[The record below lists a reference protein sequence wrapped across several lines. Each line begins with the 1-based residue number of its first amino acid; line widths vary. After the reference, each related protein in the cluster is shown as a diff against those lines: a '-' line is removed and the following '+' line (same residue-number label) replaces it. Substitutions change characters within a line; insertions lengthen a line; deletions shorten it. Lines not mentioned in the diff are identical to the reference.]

1 VTLSYSVVIPAYN
14 AAETIGQAIESIQRQ
29 TILPREIIVVDDG
42 STDETVAVVRGIEGK
57 LTVLSQINGGPG
69 AATTAGFYRVATPF
83 VATLDADD
91 LWLPQ
96 KIARQA
102 ARFETDPGLAGV
114 FSLARLFAD
123 GEAPAPD
130 GNGRVRRLWTRT
142 TLLFRIEAAREV
154 GDFVDLPG
162 RLGEVIDWL
171 ARSRDLGHRHAMVEE
186 ILALRRIRRGSLSHS
201 RDPDRSRG
209 YLVAVHAALE
219 RKKPPA
225 RRGNLRRPSDD

>member
-14 AAETIGQAIESIQRQ
+14 AAKTIGQAIESILRQ
-29 TILPREIIVVDDG
+29 TISPQEIIVVDDG
-42 STDETVAVVRGIEGK
+42 STDETVAVVRGMASK
-57 LTVLSQINGGPG
+57 LTVLGQTNGGPG
-69 AATTAGFYRVATPF
+69 AATTAGFRRVATPF

-102 ARFETDPGLAGV
+102 ACFETDPGLAGV

-130 GNGRVRRLWTRT
+130 DKGPVLRLWTRT
-142 TLLFRIEAAREV
+142 TLLFRTEAAREV

-171 ARSRDLGHRHAMVEE
+171 ARSRDLGHRRAMAGEV
-186 ILALRRIRRGSLSHS
+186 LALRRIRRGSLSHN

-219 RKKPPA
+219 RKKRLA
-225 RRGNLRRPSDD
+225 RQGNLPRRPDD